1 MSFGNKSAD
10 NRFDISN
17 LVAEYFSSVYV
28 NSSTVNFD
36 CVEQNSVNVL
46 DNGLKVTIS
55 DVFQAISNLKTT
67 CSPGPD
73 RIPSIVL
80 KTVFTL

>member
-1 MSFGNKSAD
+1 MSFRNKSAD
-10 NRFDISN
+10 NGFDISN
-17 LVAEYFSSVYV
+17 LFAAYFSSVCV
-28 NSSTVNFD
+28 NSSTFD